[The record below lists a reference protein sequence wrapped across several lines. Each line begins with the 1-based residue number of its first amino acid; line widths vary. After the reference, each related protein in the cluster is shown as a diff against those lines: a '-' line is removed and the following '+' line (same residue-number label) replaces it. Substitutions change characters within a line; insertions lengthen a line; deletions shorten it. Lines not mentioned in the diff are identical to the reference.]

1 MDATFQYI
9 MKTNIFSAAR
19 TGGLAAVLL
28 VSAGAVSAYAEDR
41 LAANEKTSS
50 GTITALDTKEKILK
64 IQGMLLAKTFVL
76 GDNCSL
82 AVGNKADASLG
93 EFRPGQKVTVNYRD
107 ADGVL
112 VADRVTQDKLFFT
125 GEVMAIDG
133 KNHTL
138 TVRHRGGLKSFSLA
152 DNCGI
157 TLNAKASGSLDA
169 VKPGSHVTV
178 IYETPG
184 GHWVAR
190 WIEEPSQQFT
200 GTLGTVNL
208 EDRTISAGKPLLGDK
223 KFHIGEDC
231 AIVINGKVVG
241 PAHLKDLHSGESC
254 ELSYDSVDGVNIVN
268 RIAPVTASEKTGGSA
283 QTTGTAGPAPIAGY

>member
-1 MDATFQYI
+1 
-9 MKTNIFSAAR
+9 MKTNMISAAR
-19 TGGLAAVLL
+19 VAGLAALL
-28 VSAGAVSAYAEDR
+28 LASAGAVCAYADDR
-41 LAANEKTSS
+41 MAANEKTTS
-50 GTITALDTKEKILK
+50 GTITVLDAKEKVLK

-125 GEVMAIDG
+125 GEVVAVDG
-133 KNHTL
+133 KNRTL

-152 DNCGI
+152 DNCGV
-157 TLNAKASGSLDA
+157 TLNAKASGALDA
-169 VKPGSHVTV
+169 VKPGCHVTV

-184 GHWVAR
+184 GRWVAR

-200 GTLGTVNL
+200 GTLGMVNL
-208 EDRTISAGKPLLGDK
+208 EDRTITAGKPLLGEK
-223 KFHIGEDC
+223 KFHVGDDC

-241 PAHLKDLHSGESC
+241 PAHLKDLHPGMSC

-268 RIAPVTASEKTGGSA
+268 RIAPVTASDTP
-283 QTTGTAGPAPIAGY
+283 GTSPVAGN